1 MTLSSTLGPVRTTV
15 PRITS
20 APNVTSTYSSLL
32 KTVRDAGLLRRTRG
46 YYIAVMAALTV
57 ALAGCVTGF
66 ILLGDTWYQLLIA
79 GALGI
84 ILGIVLIARKRST
97 VSTTRTG
104 VDPVN
109 GDRVQRS
116 VRSDD
121 TI

>member
-1 MTLSSTLGPVRTTV
+1 MRLGSSIFLIALGAILAFAVNIDTPGFDLHTV
-15 PRITS
+15 
-20 APNVTSTYSSLL
+20 
-32 KTVRDAGLLRRTRG
+32 G
-46 YYIAVMAALTV
+46 YILMA
-57 ALAGCVTGF
+57 
-66 ILLGDTWYQLLIA
+66 A

>member
-1 MTLSSTLGPVRTTV
+1 MSLGAG
-15 PRITS
+15 IF
-20 APNVTSTYSSLL
+20 LL
-32 KTVRDAGLLRRTRG
+32 AVGAILAFAVNFDTPGIDLHTIG
-46 YYIAVMAALTV
+46 YILMA
-57 ALAGCVTGF
+57 
-66 ILLGDTWYQLLIA
+66 A

-84 ILGIVLIARKRST
+84 ILGIVLIARKRSS

-104 VDPVN
+104 VDPTT